1 MSVNLVKFYHFPPPT
16 FISVKGGGA
25 IILQQDNINFF
36 FYVNLYD
43 LLIKY
48 LDDYKIKLL
57 MYKLKTPTVIA
68 LNRSR
73 FIFMKVSLQ
82 LGIERIT

>member
-1 MSVNLVKFYHFPPPT
+1 M
-16 FISVKGGGA
+16 
-25 IILQQDNINFF
+25 
-36 FYVNLYD
+36 
-43 LLIKY
+43 LIKY
-48 LDDYKIKLL
+48 LDNYKIKLL

>member
-16 FISVKGGGA
+16 FISVNGGGA
-25 IILQQDNINFF
+25 IILQRDNINFF

-48 LDDYKIKLL
+48 LDNYKMKLL